1 MSQGTKNID
10 QYFKKMEF
18 AIIRA
23 NAKEDREATMTIFMN
38 DLNHDIAHVVGA
50 ASSCEV
56 RGDDVYNH
64 KGGEIA

>member
-1 MSQGTKNID
+1 
-10 QYFKKMEF
+10 MEF

-64 KGGEIA
+64 KDGETA

>member
-1 MSQGTKNID
+1 
-10 QYFKKMEF
+10 MEF

-50 ASSCEV
+50 ASSSEV

-64 KGGEIA
+64 KGGETT

>member
-1 MSQGTKNID
+1 
-10 QYFKKMEF
+10 MEF

-56 RGDDVYNH
+56 RGDDVYNNH
-64 KGGEIA
+64 KGGETT